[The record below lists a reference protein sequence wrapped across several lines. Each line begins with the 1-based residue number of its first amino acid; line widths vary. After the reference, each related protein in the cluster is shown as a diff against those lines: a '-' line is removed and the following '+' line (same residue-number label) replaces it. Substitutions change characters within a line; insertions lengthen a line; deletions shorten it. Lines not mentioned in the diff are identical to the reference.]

1 MRLRS
6 RSALAVP
13 AFSLLALGILYAC
26 SDSGGPE
33 AVDTSDATG
42 TEASAVESGGGT
54 DTGGPDVADGPA
66 QADAD
71 AGAQDTG
78 ASDAFDASDGFDGFD
93 GNTMKPIRCTQAE
106 FDAVASAI
114 GGDYSAAGGVQIDF
128 PVGAT
133 PAQYT
138 KHCIKVKAND
148 VVTFAG
154 AFGAHPLMPFGGNEP
169 TPIPIKNSGT
179 TLDVVMSTT
188 GDYGFQCMFHP
199 NAMFG
204 AIQVVP

>member
-1 MRLRS
+1 M
-6 RSALAVP
+6 ADAAV
-13 AFSLLALGILYAC
+13 
-26 SDSGGPE
+26 
-33 AVDTSDATG
+33 
-42 TEASAVESGGGT
+42 
-54 DTGGPDVADGPA
+54 

-71 AGAQDTG
+71 AGVEDSG

-138 KHCIKVKAND
+138 KHCIKVKLND
-148 VVTFAG
+148 VVRFAG
-154 AFGAHPLMPFGGNEP
+154 AFGAQPLMPFCGSEP
-169 TPIPIKNSGT
+169 TPIPNKNSVT
-179 TLDVVMSTT
+179 TLDVVMAST

-199 NAMFG
+199 GTMFG